1 MSTNPHLQKYTREE
15 LIRKI
20 QAMPDGNKKILA
32 TELAALK
39 FASKIDKTQTEKFKP
54 YKYRPVEYISTFLKW
69 IAWTSTDD
77 ENPGQTDILEA
88 CARVMLQQEEKDLFE
103 KGELREDELT
113 VWSPVKGHPD
123 NIIKNW
129 IRVESGNGIGKTKS
143 SSGIL
148 NWFLDCFCP
157 SAIFTFAPGG
167 DQARFA
173 MWAEIRKDRE
183 GKGLPGRILET
194 EIKVSG
200 YHFAAHRTVSDG
212 LGKGEERIKGK
223 HEAFQLFIIDEAD
236 GVPDFVFS
244 SISTMTSGGNSLV
257 IMFANPKSR
266 ATMFHKLK
274 DKSYVQNF
282 RISTLQ
288 HPNVVLGYEEIPHA
302 VKRSF
307 VEREI
312 ENNCDIL
319 HVCRDGCDEKHENF
333 HNADDFTFE
342 LKYGVQVGEAECP
355 AGTIFRPNPNFMT
368 TILGITPPNS
378 ADDTV
383 IPIGRY
389 EGAKKRVPEGDDP
402 TRATVGL
409 DAAWMGS
416 DMGKMY
422 VRWQDAVW
430 LACEFFKQRSDKYV
444 ETIREECLKLP
455 PKGVTKLHIRID
467 AGYGNAIIDALLIDD
482 DLIKAFEE
490 YEIFTVHFGSTN
502 THNKEYYDTATE
514 MYFETAESLKG
525 LSILTPSETLE
536 VDLCERKYN
545 YRNVSGKL
553 KKKLEE
559 KPEFKKRKKRSPDDG
574 DGFVLA
580 VAPDYCFNKL
590 NFSVVSSVVGKSP
603 SVVKTDPLGSI
614 MNRLLNKKG

>member
-1 MSTNPHLQKYTREE
+1 MSTNPNLKRYTREE
-15 LIRKI
+15 IIQLIA
-20 QAMPDGNKKILA
+20 AMPDGQKKISA
-32 TELAALK
+32 VELAARK
-39 FASKIDKTQTEKFKP
+39 FARKINQTQAEKFKP
-54 YKYRPVEYISTFLKW
+54 YKFRPAEYIETFLKW
-69 IAWTSTDD
+69 YAWTSTDD
-77 ENPGQTDILEA
+77 ENPGQTDILKA
-88 CARVMLQQEEKDLFE
+88 CAHVMKQQEEKDLFE
-103 KGELREDELT
+103 KGELPEDQLT
-113 VWSPVKGHPD
+113 VWSPIKGHPD
-123 NIIKNW
+123 NIIQNW

-148 NWFLDCFCP
+148 NWFLDCFVP

-183 GKGLPGRILET
+183 GKGLPGRTLET
-194 EIKVSG
+194 EIKISG
-200 YHFAAHRTVSDG
+200 YHFAAHRTVSDS

-223 HEAFQLFIIDEAD
+223 HEAYQLFIIDEAD
-236 GVPDFVFS
+236 GVQDFVFE

-266 ATMFHKLK
+266 ASMFHRLK
-274 DKSYVQNF
+274 EKSYVQTF

-288 HPNVVLGYEEIPHA
+288 HPNVVFGFEKIPRA
-302 VKRSF
+302 VKRDF

-312 ENNCDIL
+312 ENDCDIL
-319 HVCRDGCDEKHENF
+319 HVCSEDCAEN
-333 HNADDFTFE
+333 HKEIHIEDDFTFE
-342 LKYGVQVGEAECP
+342 LKYGVQVGDAACP
-355 AGTIFRPNPNFMT
+355 AGTIFRPNPRFMT

-383 IPIGRY
+383 VPVGRY
-389 EGAKKRVPEGDDP
+389 EAAKKRVPEGDDP

-409 DAAWMGS
+409 DAAWMGN
-416 DMGKMY
+416 DLGKMY

-430 LACEFFKQRSDKYV
+430 LACEFFKQRSEKYV
-444 ETIREECLKLP
+444 ETMREECLKLAA
-455 PKGVTKLHIRID
+455 KGVKKLHIRID
-467 AGYGNAIIDALLIDD
+467 AGYGSAMIDALRIDD

-490 YEIFTVHFGSTN
+490 YEVFTVHFGSTG
-502 THNKEYYDTATE
+502 TYNKEYYDTVTE
-514 MYFETAESLKG
+514 MYFEAAESLKG

-545 YRNVSGKL
+545 YRNVQGKL

-590 NFSVVSSVVGKSP
+590 NFTVVSSVAQP
-603 SVVKTDPLGSI
+603 TVVKTDPLASI